1 MVAEKFNEIL
11 NTLGRAESEVIN
23 VPGLTPKMKDP
34 IDDNSFRH
42 TYSIE
47 NGVDFMFDAQT
58 SKFVEVHIQLK
69 ARPGDMQVYSAP
81 PPLGIS
87 STWIEPKPWNFLVH
101 RLVPGPLQH
110 FLYWEKE
117 ADVTLS
123 Q

>member
-23 VPGLTPKMKDP
+23 VLGLTPQMKDP
-34 IDDNSFRH
+34 IDDNSFWH

-69 ARPGDMQVYSAP
+69 ARLGDMQVYSAP

-87 STWIEPKPWNFLVH
+87 ATWNRTQALEFLGSPT
-101 RLVPGPLQH
+101 RSWP
-110 FLYWEKE
+110 
-117 ADVTLS
+117 ATTLPVL
-123 Q
+123 